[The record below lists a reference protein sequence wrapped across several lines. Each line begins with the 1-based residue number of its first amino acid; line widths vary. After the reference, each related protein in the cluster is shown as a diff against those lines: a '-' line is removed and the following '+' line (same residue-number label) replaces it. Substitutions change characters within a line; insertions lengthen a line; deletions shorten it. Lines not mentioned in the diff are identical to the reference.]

1 MNNLPFLDTMI
12 LDNSLGHWLA
22 AIGIA
27 VVIHLAAILFKGVA
41 VRRLLAWAQRTR
53 THIDDALVS
62 LLQDLRLWLIA
73 AVAVWAGSEM
83 LTLPDKLDTIIQ
95 NVAVV
100 AVFVQVGF
108 WGSHLLQFWANRS
121 NARRQIDASVATTA
135 SFAALLFVG
144 RVLLW
149 SMILLM
155 TLDNLG
161 VNVNA
166 LVTSLGIGGIAVALA
181 VQNVLGDLFASLSIV
196 LDKPFEAGDF
206 IVVDDYA
213 GTVEHVGLK
222 STRLRSLNGEQIV
235 IGNSDLLKSRLRNYK
250 RMHERRVEF
259 CFRIAYETPIDKLRK
274 VPGIVKGIIE
284 SRDRIRF
291 ERAHFK
297 ELGDEW
303 LSFEVVYWV
312 TDADFNLYMDIQQEI
327 NLQLMAAMAKEKI
340 EFASGSLVKVVDRT
354 PRRKDQKPI
363 ALGENGRGGEESR
376 EPAKESRKLLGEHH

>member
-12 LDNSLGHWLA
+12 LNNSLAHWLA
-22 AIGIA
+22 AIGVA
-27 VVIHLAAILFKGVA
+27 VVVVLAASLFKRVV
-41 VRRLLAWAQRTR
+41 VRRLLAWSQRTHTR
-53 THIDDALVS
+53 IDDALVS
-62 LLQDLRLWLIA
+62 LLQDLRMWLVWVGA
-73 AVAVWAGSEM
+73 LWAGSEV
-83 LTLPDKLDTIIQ
+83 LELPPKLADVFDK
-95 NVAVV
+95 AVTV
-100 AVFVQVGF
+100 AVFVQVGL
-108 WGSHLLQFWANRS
+108 WCSHLLQFWANRS
-121 NARRQIDASVATTA
+121 HAGREMDASVASTA
-135 SFAALLFVG
+135 SFGALVFVG

-149 SMILLM
+149 SLILLM

-206 IVVDDYA
+206 IVVDEYM

-222 STRLRSLNGEQIV
+222 STRLRSLGGEQIV
-235 IGNSDLLKSRLRNYK
+235 LGNSDLLKSRLRNYK

-259 CFRIAYETPIDKLRK
+259 RFRIAYETSIEKLKRI
-274 VPGIVKGIIE
+274 PGLVKDIIE
-284 SRDRIRF
+284 SHDKVRF

-303 LSFEVVYWV
+303 LNFEVVYWV
-312 TDADFNLYMDIQQEI
+312 TDADFNLYMDLQQDI
-327 NLQLMAAMAKEKI
+327 NLQLMAAMSKEKV

-354 PRRKDQKPI
+354 PARKGQKPI
-363 ALGENGRGGEESR
+363 ALGENGRDRDESHG
-376 EPAKESRKLLGEHH
+376 PAKESRKLLGEHH